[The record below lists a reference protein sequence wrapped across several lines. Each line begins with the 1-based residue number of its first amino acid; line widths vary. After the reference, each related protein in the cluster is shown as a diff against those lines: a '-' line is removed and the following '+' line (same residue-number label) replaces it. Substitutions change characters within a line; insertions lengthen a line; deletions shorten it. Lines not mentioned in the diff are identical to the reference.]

1 MDAQRSIKYNRR
13 WQSRN
18 IRLNR
23 DEQNINPAGYTEYT
37 NSSGETKTWISSS
50 QLKDEKI
57 EAIYAQDPVK
67 YMYWPIFQVNL
78 NANPELKN
86 YSWYN

>member
-1 MDAQRSIKYNRR
+1 MHK
-13 WQSRN
+13 
-18 IRLNR
+18 
-23 DEQNINPAGYTEYT
+23 
-37 NSSGETKTWISSS
+37 
-50 QLKDEKI
+50 
-57 EAIYAQDPVK
+57 VK